1 MSTERPGGER
11 PVDEA
16 VDQAWRDASTEG
28 PSPRI
33 DAAILAAARADISRK
48 PATEAAPSARAR
60 RDWWTR
66 WQPLAAAAAVAGL
79 AFVLV
84 QTIPRDRDVTP
95 SIAVEMS
102 RQRAPVVAPAA
113 EPSAPTAKIAPP
125 AEATRSAE
133 LPQVGETPP
142 ATKSSEAA
150 VLPPAGSAVATETE
164 AAASSGAASNAA
176 DRSAVAAEADAAA
189 GTRYRAAAPAPSPAA
204 VPAPPLAPAEWA
216 ARIESLHDAG
226 DLAGAAAELQAFRAE
241 YQDADRHLPDALRE
255 WAASVK

>member
-11 PVDEA
+11 PVDDA
-16 VDQAWRDASTEG
+16 VDQAWREASTEG

-33 DAAILAAARADISRK
+33 DAAILAAARAEITRK

-95 SIAVEMS
+95 PIAVETS
-102 RQRAPVVAPAA
+102 RQQAPIVAPAA
-113 EPSAPTAKIAPP
+113 EPSAPAAEVAQP
-125 AEATRSAE
+125 AEAARSVDV
-133 LPQVGETPP
+133 PPVGETPP

-150 VLPPAGSAVATETE
+150 VLPPAGNAVATEAE
-164 AAASSGAASNAA
+164 ASAGAAPNAA

-189 GTRYRAAAPAPSPAA
+189 GTRYRAAPARSSAA

-226 DLAGAAAELQAFRAE
+226 DLAGAAAELRAFRAE

-255 WAASVK
+255 WAASVE